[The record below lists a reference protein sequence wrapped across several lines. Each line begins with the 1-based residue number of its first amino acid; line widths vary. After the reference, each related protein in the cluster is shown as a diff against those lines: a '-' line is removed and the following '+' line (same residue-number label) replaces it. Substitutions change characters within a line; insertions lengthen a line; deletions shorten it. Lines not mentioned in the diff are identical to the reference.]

1 MKKLKMYKTGLAAL
15 GLSAFLLTGCGESSY
30 VSIDT
35 NGASIIDS
43 NVEGANSID
52 PQVLDVKGEDFKLVV
67 RYSIDDSEDAKWR
80 ITSDKDLYI
89 EAYTQGLPAGYKVW
103 IDNVHI
109 DTFIVSTSPYFN
121 GIQQDTMD
129 DRIHSALIMGFPIS
143 DTTHYSSINLIAGQ
157 NDDFIKGTFYGMVSS
172 SGSGYSSGTVEQKRY
187 IDEDYLKH
195 GVYANQIG
203 LVFGLLIQGPNDP
216 EPYGID
222 VKSEVYVKVYNRVET
237 INDSKTTVTVYEYD
251 MYGNKVQVETYSYT
265 DDVKKLQRTE

>member
-1 MKKLKMYKTGLAAL
+1 MKKLKIYKTGLAAL
-15 GLSAFLLTGCGESSY
+15 GLSAFLLTGCGDSAY

-35 NGASIIDS
+35 NQATIIDS

-89 EAYTQGLPAGYKVW
+89 EAYTQGLPAGYRVW

-129 DRIHSALIMGFPIS
+129 DRIHTSLLMGFPIS

-157 NDDFIKGTFYGMVSS
+157 NDDFIKGTFYGYVGANGGNSN
-172 SGSGYSSGTVEQKRY
+172 GTIVQKRY

-251 MYGNKVQVETYSYT
+251 MYGNKVQVDTYSYT
-265 DDVKKLQRTE
+265 DDVKKLQLAE